1 MKDLKKIIIRIVSI
15 IGCVIFGLITLFSGS
30 AVISC
35 LPSDVGAAIIGAIF
49 TLIPLS
55 LLSLSIFGII
65 MTRTKKSKKP
75 YQKTVHPQQVP
86 KPISASPQTEKVVQS
101 VLQSNVIKPML
112 EKKQTAVQ
120 ESPPCKSVNIN
131 QKRSLQIKVSDYVV
145 LDIETTGLKPDRDEI
160 IELSAIKIRN
170 NTVVN
175 EFSRLIKP
183 NHPVSSLITDITGIT
198 NKMLKNAPR
207 ISEVLPLF
215 LRFVGNDIIIGHNIV
230 KFDRKFIE
238 NACSNLK
245 LPAFNNDAI
254 DTLCIS
260 RNLNLDTPNNKLTT
274 LTEYFGINHKNAHR
288 ALSDCYAT
296 YELYEI
302 LKDFGLK
309 EVRNSY
315 NEISVINNSNHHSKL
330 TDSTKA
336 LKRLTQLM
344 TDMIS
349 DKVLTDK
356 EIYYLNQWLND
367 NCHLLENFPFNSIN
381 NTVKTILED
390 GFISETER
398 ACLLEKLNKFSDPIK
413 NISITKLNSITFES
427 KLVCLT
433 GEFKEC
439 SKEEFKD
446 KLQSLGAVMRSDVSG
461 KTDYLIVGSKGSD
474 EWACGSYGA
483 KIKKALELQEQGKK
497 IIIIK
502 ESDIISQFKCETV
515 IK

>member
-1 MKDLKKIIIRIVSI
+1 MKNLKKIIIGIVSI

-49 TLIPLS
+49 TLISLS

-65 MTRTKKSKKP
+65 MTRTKKPKKP

-101 VLQSNVIKPML
+101 VLQSNVIKPTL

-120 ESPPCKSVNIN
+120 ESSPCKSVNIN
-131 QKRSLQIKVSDYVV
+131 QKRSLQIKMSDYVV
-145 LDIETTGLKPDRDEI
+145 LDVETTGLKPDRDEI

-302 LKDFGLK
+302 LKDFGLEEERRHEMTK
-309 EVRNSY
+309 EELLAPQYLKQIKESI
-315 NEISVINNSNHHSKL
+315 EI
-330 TDSTKA
+330 
-336 LKRLTQLM
+336 
-344 TDMIS
+344 
-349 DKVLTDK
+349 
-356 EIYYLNQWLND
+356 
-367 NCHLLENFPFNSIN
+367 IN
-381 NTVKTILED
+381 NTAEPKTFFNRYIFVIDRLSELSEMESK
-390 GFISETER
+390 ISFTGQLPSKFKFVMIEKKQAAIIDMIDR
-398 ACLLEKLNKFSDPIK
+398 AVQKTKEKLLSLKTEKGKMNNINKFRTQFELFEEEMLPSTLDYL
-413 NISITKLNSITFES
+413 NNVYTELSNSI
-427 KLVCLT
+427 K
-433 GEFKEC
+433 
-439 SKEEFKD
+439 
-446 KLQSLGAVMRSDVSG
+446 
-461 KTDYLIVGSKGSD
+461 
-474 EWACGSYGA
+474 
-483 KIKKALELQEQGKK
+483 
-497 IIIIK
+497 
-502 ESDIISQFKCETV
+502 
-515 IK
+515 